1 MLSKEMEKA
10 LNGQINAEFYS
21 AYLYLSMGA
30 YFEAEGLPGCA
41 NWMKMQFQE
50 EWMHGSKIYDY
61 VVERGGRVLL
71 GAIEKPRAEWE
82 SPLAVFEHVLEHERK
97 VTGLIN
103 ALADQALDER
113 DHATSIFLQWF
124 ISEQVEEEATA
135 SGLVDRMRLIG
146 GDSAALLALDQEL
159 AARVFTPP
167 AKE

>member
-1 MLSKEMEKA
+1 MLSKTMEKA
-10 LNGQINAEFYS
+10 LNGQVNAEFYS
-21 AYLYLSMGA
+21 AYLYLSMSS
-30 YFEAEGLPGCA
+30 YFDSVGLPGCA

-61 VVERGGRVLL
+61 VIERGGRVILQ
-71 GAIEKPRAEWE
+71 AIDQPPSSWDSAQ
-82 SPLAVFEHVLEHERK
+82 SVFEEVLKHEQK

-103 ALADQALDER
+103 NLANQAQDER

-135 SGLVDRMRLIG
+135 GGILDRIRLIG
-146 GDSAALLALDQEL
+146 DNSAALLALDQEL
-159 AARVFTPP
+159 AARVFVPP